1 MREMGNIYLIGFMGV
16 GKTTVSKQLRE
27 EMDWEEVDTDKMIV
41 SRKKMGI
48 PEIFEK
54 YGERYFRDLETNM
67 LRDLAKEER
76 KIVSCGGGVILKE
89 ENCRIMKSSGKVVL
103 LTASPQ
109 TIYEHVK
116 KGKDRPLLNGNMN
129 PAYIEKLMEERKPCY
144 ELAKDVEIVT
154 DGLNPQEV
162 AEEIIR
168 VLELHSCRRERL
180 EEREKNSD
188 TGH

>member
-1 MREMGNIYLIGFMGV
+1 MIGFMGV

-27 EMDWEEVDTDKMIV
+27 EIGWEEVDTDKVIV
-41 SRKKMGI
+41 SKKKMGI

-54 YGERYFRDLETNM
+54 YGERYFRDLETNI
-67 LRDLAKEER
+67 LKDLAREEG
-76 KIVSCGGGVILKE
+76 KIISCGGGVILKE
-89 ENCRIMKSSGKVVL
+89 ENRRIMKSSGKVVL
-103 LTASPQ
+103 LSASAQ

-116 KGKDRPLLNGNMN
+116 KGKNRPLLNGNMN
-129 PAYIEKLMEERKPCY
+129 PAYIEKLMGERSPYY

-168 VLELHSCRRERL
+168 VLELRRY
-180 EEREKNSD
+180 
-188 TGH
+188 